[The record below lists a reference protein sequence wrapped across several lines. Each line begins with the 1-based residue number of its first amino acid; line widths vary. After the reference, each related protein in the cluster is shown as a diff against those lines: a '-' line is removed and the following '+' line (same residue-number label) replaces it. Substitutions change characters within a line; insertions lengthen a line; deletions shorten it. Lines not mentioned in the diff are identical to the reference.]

1 MIFKKECGTERRRFL
16 VKCFSF
22 RLLAT
27 VDGTC
32 GRNFCLSD
40 SDHFAQIRYWWWLGN
55 EIELV
60 IDKTWKIYRSCKDLK
75 SDIEL
80 ESFKFD
86 SVWHQAAISDRIA
99 MWGGKSFIIS
109 DIWFVL
115 EQTLI
120 HSLFLE
126 QTLII
131 HSLFWV
137 SKWNIQFANKILLFV
152 SNSKMKC
159 QKFEIYFCC
168 HRL

>member
-1 MIFKKECGTERRRFL
+1 MLFHFVSWQRLMGPVGATSASLILITLPKSDIDDYSGT
-16 VKCFSF
+16 KS
-22 RLLAT
+22 
-27 VDGTC
+27 
-32 GRNFCLSD
+32 
-40 SDHFAQIRYWWWLGN
+40 
-55 EIELV
+55 ELV

-109 DIWFVL
+109 DVWFVL

-126 QTLII
+126 QMLII

-137 SKWNIQFANKILLFV
+137 SKWNIQFAYKILLFV